1 VIYALPNINPNKEEM
16 MDKNDFQAWQSEK
29 AKELFAYSHKLLESA
44 KELSDHHM
52 AEIEWGM
59 KNALD
64 SAKSAAKNDLA
75 KLKDLQ
81 EEAGKQASKRAA
93 VYHKKVKSLLKDLG
107 ESAADETEK
116 HLEKVRSSLVGWLE
130 DAESKL
136 PAHADKLSKVVHEM
150 STTGQ
155 KMFKEGRKI
164 VNQVADAAEKNL
176 EAHTS
181 KATAAKKTPAT
192 KQ

>member
-1 VIYALPNINPNKEEM
+1 M
-16 MDKNDFQAWQSEK
+16 SE
-29 AKELFAYSHKLLESA
+29 
-44 KELSDHHM
+44 HHL

-81 EEAGKQASKRAA
+81 DEATKEAAKRANA
-93 VYHKKVKSLLKDLG
+93 YQKKVKAVLKDLSEG
-107 ESAADETEK
+107 AADETEK
-116 HLEKVRSSLVGWLE
+116 HLEKVRASLVTWLE
-130 DAESKL
+130 DAENKM

-155 KMFKEGRKI
+155 NMFKEGRRI
-164 VNQVADAAEKNL
+164 VNEVADAAEKNIDEL
-176 EAHTS
+176 V
-181 KATAAKKTPAT
+181 KKTPSS
-192 KQ
+192 KKKSD

>member
-1 VIYALPNINPNKEEM
+1 
-16 MDKNDFQAWQSEK
+16 MDAQELQKWQREK
-29 AKELFAYSHKLLESA
+29 AKELFDYSHTLLEAA
-44 KELSDHHM
+44 KKLSEHHL

-81 EEAGKQASKRAA
+81 DEATKEAAKRANA
-93 VYHKKVKSLLKDLG
+93 YQKKVKAVLKDLSEG
-107 ESAADETEK
+107 AADETEK
-116 HLEKVRSSLVGWLE
+116 HLEKERASLVTWLE
-130 DAESKL
+130 DAENKM

-155 KMFKEGRKI
+155 NMFKEGRRI
-164 VNQVADAAEKNL
+164 VNEVADAAEKNIDEL
-176 EAHTS
+176 V
-181 KATAAKKTPAT
+181 KKTPSS
-192 KQ
+192 KKKSD